1 MSSELK
7 TNKISPA
14 TGTDLQIGDSGDT
27 ITIPSGAT
35 LESAGQPVTN
45 TPAFEAYK
53 NSTTGSIADNTST
66 KVAFDVEVF
75 DTNSA
80 YDHSTNHRFTVP
92 SGKGG
97 KYHVYTNVYMFT
109 SGGSTANDMQVAELV
124 IKLNG
129 SSSVAMVERN
139 TNGYGNSI
147 TMQSALTLSLSEGD
161 YIEVWGKIDTAGS
174 ATWSIGGTT
183 FQRTTFGAFRLIG
196 V

>member
-1 MSSELK
+1 MS
-7 TNKISPA
+7 KITVDTLEPS
-14 TGTDLQIGDSGDT
+14 TGTSLTLGASGDT
-27 ITIPSGAT
+27 ISVPSGAT

-45 TPAFEAYK
+45 APAFEAYK
-53 NSTTGSIADNTST
+53 NSTTGSLADNTST

-75 DTNSA
+75 DTDSA

-92 SGKGG
+92 SGKAG
-97 KYHVYTNVYMFT
+97 KYHVYTTVYMFT
-109 SGGSTANDMQVAELV
+109 AGGATANEIQVGELV

-129 SSSVAMVERN
+129 SSTTAMVERN

-147 TMQSALTLSLSEGD
+147 TMQTAVTLSLSAGD
-161 YIEVWGKIDTAGS
+161 YIEVWGKLDTAGGV
-174 ATWSIGGTT
+174 TWSIGGTT